1 MILAQAQALAQ
12 AQTQA
17 QTQAQPDDQA
27 KHTIWNTNFGEG
39 AVSWLLFIFFGIAL
53 FFAIRW
59 LIKQRHLYVKR
70 MQPIRLFY
78 AFASEIG
85 LSHNQAKQLQLI
97 AKRVELTS
105 PFTLILSPRT
115 LEHFTKMYLNQLS
128 SKQSEKV
135 RSEIN
140 QIKHSLFDTA

>member
-1 MILAQAQALAQ
+1 MILAQAQAIAQTQAQ
-12 AQTQA
+12 AQTQ
-17 QTQAQPDDQA
+17 TDGQA

-39 AVSWLLFIFFGIAL
+39 TVSWLLFIFFGIAL
-53 FFAIRW
+53 FFTVRW
-59 LIKQRHLYVKR
+59 LLKQRHLYIKR

-85 LSHNQAKQLQLI
+85 LSPNQARQLQLI

-105 PFTLILSPRT
+105 PFTLVLSPRT

-128 SKQSEKV
+128 ARQSEKV